1 MKKIGTFLTCVSF
14 EGGKMITKIEFEGVK
29 LSESRIVLHAGLKR
43 KHVFAQ
49 LTDTHLAVCDGK
61 NDELANARSE
71 FWAIQGGVFRGEER
85 VYPNEL
91 SELICRRLREL
102 SPEAVIFTGD
112 TVDYP
117 SAANF
122 RRAKSLFDSIGAN
135 VIFVPGN
142 HDEVGEDADE
152 DTKKAL
158 LELTGGV
165 KDVEVK
171 ALTPELDAIVIDDK
185 HVRVTEAQ
193 VAKVR
198 DALDRIAAEGKKAL
212 VFAHAPFLTASA
224 TWVTRRTWGFTW
236 MVGED
241 ANGEEGKELVRLL
254 NERKDVIIGI
264 FAGHIHRESGDGE
277 GARHGEQY
285 DPNEVRQFTA
295 APALCGFYRIIEI
308 D

>member
-1 MKKIGTFLTCVSF
+1 
-14 EGGKMITKIEFEGVK
+14 MIQTIIRDGVK
-29 LSESRIVLHAGLKR
+29 LRESRIVLHAGLAE

-49 LTDTHLAVCDGK
+49 LTDTHLAVRDGI
-61 NDELANARSE
+61 NDELADARSE
-71 FWAIQGGVFRGEER
+71 FWAIQGGVFRGEGEAER

-91 SELICRRLREL
+91 AAMICDRLREIA
-102 SPEAVIFTGD
+102 PEAVIFTGD

-122 RRAKSLFDSIGAN
+122 NRARELFESIGAK

-142 HDEVGEDADE
+142 HDEVGEDANE
-152 DTKKAL
+152 ETKAAL
-158 LELTGGV
+158 HALTGGLS
-165 KDVEVK
+165 DVSV
-171 ALTPELDAIVIDDK
+171 TPLSAELEAIVIADA
-185 HVRVTEAQ
+185 HVRVTAAQ
-193 VAKVR
+193 VEKVR
-198 DALDRIAAEGKKAL
+198 DALDAAEMAGKHAL

-224 TWVTRRTWGFTW
+224 KWPTRRTWGYTW

-241 ANGEEGKELVRLL
+241 ANGEEGKEMVRLL
-254 NERKDVIIGI
+254 NERRSVIAGV

-285 DPNEVRQFTA
+285 DPDEVRQFTA
-295 APALCGFYRIIEI
+295 APALTGFYRLIEV